1 MVLMKEGFPQQLN
14 GMALAFDY
22 GLKRIGVAVGQAV
35 TRTANPCTVLHAV
48 DGIPHWE
55 QIQALID
62 EWHPEVLVVGIPLNM
77 DGTEQPFTARAKKF
91 ANRLEG
97 RFGLPVYGAD
107 ERQTTIEARAQLFDE
122 GGYKALSNQSVDA
135 QAAKIMLEAWLR
147 ALPKGEI

>member
-1 MVLMKEGFPQQLN
+1 MKEGLPEQLD

-35 TRTANPCTVLHAV
+35 TRTANPCAVLSAQE
-48 DGIPHWE
+48 GIPRWE
-55 QIQALID
+55 EIQALID
-62 EWHPEVLVVGIPLNM
+62 EWHPQVLVVGIPLNM

-107 ERQTTIEARAQLFDE
+107 ERQTTVEARAQLFEE
-122 GGYKALSNQSVDA
+122 GGYKALSKSSVDA

-147 ALPKGEI
+147 AIPKGSL

>member
-1 MVLMKEGFPQQLN
+1 MKEGLPQQLD

-35 TRTANPCTVLHAV
+35 TRTANPCAALAAV
-48 DGIPHWE
+48 DGIPRWE
-55 QIQALID
+55 DIQRLID
-62 EWHPEVLVVGIPLNM
+62 EWHPQVLVVGIPLNM
-77 DGTEQPFTARAKKF
+77 DGSEQPFTARAKKF

-107 ERQTTIEARAQLFDE
+107 ERQTTVEARAQLFEE
-122 GGYKALSNQSVDA
+122 GGYKALNNSSVDA

-147 ALPKGEI
+147 ALPKG